1 MAILVTGGAGY
12 IGSVTVE
19 TLLSRREEV
28 VVLDSLVRGHRNSV
42 DSAVPFYRGDI
53 GDRELVLRIAR
64 EHQVES
70 CVHFAALIEVA
81 ESIAEPRKYYEN
93 NVGQSIGLMGAL
105 LEAGVRHIVFS
116 STCATYGDPEV
127 VPIHEGCRQW
137 PKNVYGW
144 TKLMVERVLAS
155 YEAAYGLRF
164 VALRYFN
171 AAGATKNCGEDH
183 GPETHLIPNVLLTA
197 LGQRRCVAIFGDN
210 YPTPDGTPIRD
221 YIHVADLADA
231 HARALDYLRQG
242 GKSEYL
248 NLGTGRGYSVLEV
261 VECARQV
268 TGRPIAIEMHPPR
281 TGDPAML
288 VADARRAGQLLGW
301 SPVMSDLASIIRS
314 AWEWRVKHPRGYDT
328 QDSEVSLPSS
338 GGS

>member
-19 TLLSRREEV
+19 SLLSRGAEV
-28 VVLDSLVRGHRNSV
+28 IVVDNLVRGHRNALHPDV
-42 DSAVPFYRGDI
+42 AFYQGDI

-64 EHQVES
+64 QHRVES

-81 ESIAEPRKYYEN
+81 ESIADPGKYFAN
-93 NVGQSIGLMGAL
+93 NVGQGIGLISTL
-105 LEAGVRHIVFS
+105 LEAGVRNIVFS

-127 VPIHEGCRQW
+127 VPIHEGCPQW

-144 TKLMVERVLAS
+144 TKLTVERVLAS

-164 VALRYFN
+164 VTLRYFN

-197 LGQRRCVAIFGDN
+197 LGQRNSVTIFGNN
-210 YPTPDGTPIRD
+210 YPTPDGTPVRD

-231 HARALDYLRQG
+231 HARGLDYLRQG

-268 TGRPIAIEMHPPR
+268 TGRPIAIEMNPPR
-281 TGDPAML
+281 AGDPAML
-288 VADARRAGQLLGW
+288 VADARRAHQVLGW
-301 SPVMSDLASIIRS
+301 TPVASDLQSIIQS
-314 AWEWRVKHPRGYDT
+314 AWEWRLRHPCGYVT
-328 QDSEVSLPSS
+328 QDANASLPLL